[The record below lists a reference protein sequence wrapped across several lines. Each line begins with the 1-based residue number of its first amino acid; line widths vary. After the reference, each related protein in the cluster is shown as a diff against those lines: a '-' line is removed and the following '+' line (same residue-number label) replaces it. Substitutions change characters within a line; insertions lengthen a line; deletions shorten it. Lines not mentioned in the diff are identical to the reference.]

1 MKLIIE
7 DHCIRCGICVDV
19 CANLFEM
26 DKKKDGILV
35 KVNPIPENLI
45 DCAKEA
51 VQACAVQAIQ
61 AKE

>member
-7 DHCIRCGICVDV
+7 DHCIRCGICIDV

-26 DKKKDGILV
+26 DKKKDVILV

-61 AKE
+61 MEE

>member
-7 DHCIRCGICVDV
+7 DYCIRCGICVDV

-26 DKKKDGILV
+26 DKKKDVMLV

-61 AKE
+61 VKE